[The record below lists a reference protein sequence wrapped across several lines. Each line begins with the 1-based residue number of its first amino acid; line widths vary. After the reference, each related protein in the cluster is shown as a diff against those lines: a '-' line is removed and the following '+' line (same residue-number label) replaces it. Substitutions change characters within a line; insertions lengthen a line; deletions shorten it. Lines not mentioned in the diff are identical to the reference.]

1 MKEMIR
7 TRYRV
12 KKKRKVIENKN
23 SPFINKNTNSPKL
36 KWEVVLYKHYK
47 TPACYC

>member
-12 KKKRKVIENKN
+12 KKKEKRKIRGKNNK
-23 SPFINKNTNSPKL
+23 KL
-36 KWEVVLYKHYK
+36 NYSKFEMGGGLI
-47 TPACYC
+47 